1 MQKAG
6 SHCLAQELMI
16 LNRGDS
22 NQISGFRGSGGEGTK
37 QRLGSG
43 LKGNIRWSYKIS
55 KKFVGSGVREGMLQR
70 NYLSHVLM

>member
-1 MQKAG
+1 
-6 SHCLAQELMI
+6 MI

-43 LKGNIRWSYKIS
+43 LKGNIRWSYKKL
-55 KKFVGSGVREGMLQR
+55 KKKKKKKGKAYFKRPCWGMFSVIV
-70 NYLSHVLM
+70 YSDTDF